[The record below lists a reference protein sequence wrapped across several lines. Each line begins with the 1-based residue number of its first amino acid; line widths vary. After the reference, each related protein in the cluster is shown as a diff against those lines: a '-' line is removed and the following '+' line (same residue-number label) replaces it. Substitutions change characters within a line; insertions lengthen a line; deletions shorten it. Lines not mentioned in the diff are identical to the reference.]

1 MSNFLKRTKRASE
14 ELAQMEAASSTTYP
28 INEPVTFEY
37 AEKLKEWG
45 YDESCT
51 TFYTTHDKVLVRN
64 STNFCDNTNQHW
76 LSAPTNLE
84 AYLWL
89 MTVCYWDFTEA
100 KAQYVNKE
108 QRIKMLKKA
117 LTRMVAEFD
126 TPTPVIQNQKQAL
139 QYANNMLHT
148 NDE

>member
-1 MSNFLKRTKRASE
+1 MSNFKKRTKRASE
-14 ELAQMEAASSTTYP
+14 ELAQMEATNSTTYP

-51 TFYTTHDKVLVRN
+51 TFYTTHDKLLVRN
-64 STNFCDNTNQHW
+64 STNFCDNTNRHW

-100 KAQYVNKE
+100 RAQYAEKE
-108 QRIKMLKKA
+108 KRITLLKKA

-126 TPTPVIQNQKQAL
+126 TTTPVIPNPNTGCQICKQPA
-139 QYANNMLHT
+139 
-148 NDE
+148 